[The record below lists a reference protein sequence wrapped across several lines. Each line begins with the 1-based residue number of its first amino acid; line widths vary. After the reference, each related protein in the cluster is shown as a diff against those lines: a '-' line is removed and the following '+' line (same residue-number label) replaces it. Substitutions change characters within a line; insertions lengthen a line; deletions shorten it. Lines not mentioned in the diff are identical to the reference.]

1 MMVAGLRPSTTTD
14 PPFYGDPLMQ
24 MLIRRVRRASALF
37 APRHAAGV
45 MVASALA
52 MSGAASWAGALP
64 TPAPR
69 PTVATNLLAG
79 LPQSFEANAGQAG
92 PEVEFLCRGAGS
104 TLLLS
109 HGDAILAPH
118 RDGDGGT
125 IRLRLAG
132 KARHPPG
139 EGRLRQTAVTNY
151 LLGADQRQWHTDIPN
166 YGEVRYRGVF
176 RGIDLIYRGGD
187 HRHFEYDFVVAP
199 GADLRQIRLA
209 FENAPSGDRGGP
221 PGSASLTGEAIHL
234 GPHGELIVPSADGE
248 LVQPAP
254 VIYQEV
260 ANAGGR
266 RAIAGRYVLVARP
279 AGRQLPGRVEVG
291 FEVDA
296 YDASQPLVIDPQIV
310 YSTFLG
316 GSGDDYANGIAVD
329 PAGNAYLIGVTYSSS
344 FPGVGASSI
353 QPNYGPEGD
362 VFLIK
367 IDAAGTGIVYST
379 FLGSGNDFGSAI
391 AVDAAGNAYLTGATG
406 TDSFPGVSWVSIQP
420 TYGGGGDAFV
430 TKVNSAGNGIAYST
444 FLGGT
449 GDDYGTGIAVD
460 ASGNAYVTGGSY
472 SSSFPGMGANS
483 IQPGNAVG
491 GDAFLAKINPNGT
504 ALVYATFLG
513 GSGYDVASSIAL
525 DPDGNVYL
533 AGITQSSLFPGI
545 GEGAI
550 QPLNAGGGDA
560 FVVKIN
566 ATGTAIVYATFLG
579 GSGNDQGGGIAVD
592 AAGAAY
598 VGGFTSSTSFPGVG
612 PGSLQPTFSGG
623 GAGFVTKI
631 NPAGTAI
638 VYSTYLGGGVTD
650 GVGPV
655 AVDRAGIA
663 YVTGTTSATSFPGVN
678 SGSIQGANAGGGDAF
693 LAEIDPAGTAI
704 VYSTFL
710 GGSGS
715 DSGFTI
721 AIDASGNAYIAGL
734 TTSATFPGVS
744 GSSLQPANAGGADGY
759 DAFVTKVSN
768 PIAHASFYTLSPC
781 RVFDTRNG
789 TPLAAGEARRF
800 QVSGLCG
807 VPSTAKAI
815 AANLTVVAPQQPG
828 FLTVLPGDAA
838 LELST
843 TSNLN
848 FIAGQVRA
856 NNAIVLL
863 SYSGTGTIY
872 VVAHLPSG
880 TTHVLLDID
889 GYFQ

>member
-1 MMVAGLRPSTTTD
+1 
-14 PPFYGDPLMQ
+14 MQ
-24 MLIRRVRRASALF
+24 MLIRRVRRASVLF
-37 APRHAAGV
+37 ASRYAASV
-45 MVASALA
+45 TVASALA
-52 MSGAASWAGALP
+52 MSGAAFGAAAP
-64 TPAPR
+64 ATPP
-69 PTVATNLLAG
+69 PLSSVATNLLAG

-92 PEVEFLCRGAGS
+92 SEVEFLCRGAGS

-118 RDGDGGT
+118 REGNRI

-132 KARHPPG
+132 KARHPLG

-151 LLGADQRQWHTDIPN
+151 LLGADHRQWHTDIPN
-166 YGEVRYRGVF
+166 YGEVRYRGVY

-221 PGSASLTGEAIHL
+221 PSSASLTGEAIHL

-296 YDASQPLVIDPQIV
+296 FDALQPLVIDPQIV

-329 PAGNAYLIGVTYSSS
+329 PAGNAYLTGVTYSSS

-353 QPNYGPEGD
+353 QPKYGPDGD

-391 AVDAAGNAYLTGATG
+391 AVDAAGNAYLTGSTG

-420 TYGGGGDAFV
+420 TYGGDGDAFV
-430 TKVNSAGNGIAYST
+430 IKVNSAGNGIVYST

-460 ASGNAYVTGGSY
+460 ASGNAYVTGGSS

-483 IQPGNAVG
+483 IQPGNAGG

-525 DPDGNVYL
+525 DPDGIVYL
-533 AGITQSSLFPGI
+533 AGITQSSIFPGI

-560 FVVKIN
+560 FVVKVN

-579 GSGNDQGGGIAVD
+579 GSGNDQGIGIAVD

-598 VGGFTSSTSFPGVG
+598 VVGFTSSTSFPGVG

-650 GVGPV
+650 AVGAV

-663 YVTGTTSATSFPGVN
+663 YVTGNTSATSFPGVN
-678 SGSIQGANAGGGDAF
+678 SGSIQRANSGGGDAF

-768 PIAHASFYTLSPC
+768 PNAHTSFYTLAPC
-781 RVFDTRNG
+781 RVFDTRNS

-807 VPSTAKAI
+807 VPSIAKAI
-815 AANLTVVAPQQPG
+815 SANVTVVAPQQPG
-828 FLTVLPGDAA
+828 FLNVLPGDAA
-838 LELST
+838 LDLST
-843 TSNLN
+843 TSTLN
-848 FIAGQVRA
+848 FSAGQVLA

-863 SYSGTGTIY
+863 SYSGAGTIY
-872 VVAHLPSG
+872 VVADLPSG